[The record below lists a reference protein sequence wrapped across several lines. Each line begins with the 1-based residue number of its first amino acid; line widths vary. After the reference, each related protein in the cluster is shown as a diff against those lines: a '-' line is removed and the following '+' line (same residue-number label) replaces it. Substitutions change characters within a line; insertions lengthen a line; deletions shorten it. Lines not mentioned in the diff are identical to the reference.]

1 MALSLRPVGLNFG
14 LLEDPSLSAT
24 NLLNSSFS
32 SSSMSRVLI
41 ISSMSAVFS
50 SSLTLLGR
58 LMGSLTLLGLNL
70 DLRLPRGGNGILGL
84 FLSTE
89 VSTTFSLSSSGST
102 DCGVVEVVVDSLTRA
117 LALLRME
124 LFLLSSVLNRELGFL
139 SRLGR
144 LPFSTEADSGAD
156 SVVLSLDSL
165 RSSSNIFSS
174 MALSASDMSGPDTSP
189 EVTSLSISFSVS
201 SRTLLDVLS
210 LGIRDLNLSRPRKVC
225 LRLSLGVSKESS
237 RPGLLSDCSVG
248 PSDFSNVSR
257 APSFKKPLCFSIWR
271 NPRISELSKS
281 PPLLLGSSLTLEG
294 FSGTEFN

>member
-1 MALSLRPVGLNFG
+1 M
-14 LLEDPSLSAT
+14 
-24 NLLNSSFS
+24 
-32 SSSMSRVLI
+32 
-41 ISSMSAVFS
+41 
-50 SSLTLLGR
+50 
-58 LMGSLTLLGLNL
+58 
-70 DLRLPRGGNGILGL
+70 
-84 FLSTE
+84 
-89 VSTTFSLSSSGST
+89 
-102 DCGVVEVVVDSLTRA
+102 DSLTRA

-144 LPFSTEADSGAD
+144 LPFRTEADSGAD

-237 RPGLLSDCSVG
+237 MLSVCPVG

-257 APSFKKPLCFSIWR
+257 APSFRKPLCFSIWR